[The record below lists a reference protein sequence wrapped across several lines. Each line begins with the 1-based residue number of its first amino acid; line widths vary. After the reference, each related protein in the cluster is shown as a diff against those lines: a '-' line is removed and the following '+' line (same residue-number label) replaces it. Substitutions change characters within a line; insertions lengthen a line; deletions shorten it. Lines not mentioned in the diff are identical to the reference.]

1 MMLVS
6 VSAPTD
12 TVLTVTDQAVIP
24 SAQSNKASATHSP
37 CGPATRTHI
46 EQMTSHCRVTCCMYI
61 YVFFLY
67 VYFSV
72 DSSFWDHIQREFA
85 RLVLLKKHFV
95 SQFVFMCF
103 VPSFM

>member
-37 CGPATRTHI
+37 CGPATRTHV

-61 YVFFLY
+61 LY
-67 VYFSV
+67 MYFSYM
-72 DSSFWDHIQREFA
+72 FI
-85 RLVLLKKHFV
+85 LVLTI
-95 SQFVFMCF
+95 VFGIIYNINL
-103 VPSFM
+103 PG